1 MIDNPNKSMIIQQME
16 ALGKNMD
23 LYTSNYEIFI
33 FLGDFNAGMEH
44 STLKDFYNLHSLT
57 SLINKPTCWE
67 NPSNPT
73 CINLILT
80 NRPKFFQNANVIE
93 TGLSDFH
100 KMVVVTII
108 KTTFRKLNQKL

>member
-1 MIDNPNKSMIIQQME
+1 MIIQHME

-23 LYTSNYEIFI
+23 LYTSNYEVFI
-33 FLGDFNAGMEH
+33 FLGDFIAGMEH
-44 STLKDFYNLHSLT
+44 SALKDFYNLHSLT

-80 NRPKFFQNANVIE
+80 NRPKFFQNTNVLE
-93 TGLSDFH
+93 TGLFDFH
-100 KMVVVTII
+100 KMVVVNIM
-108 KTTFRKLNQKL
+108 KTTFRKLKPKIINYRKH